1 MYSSTAI
8 IFVQH
13 FTSCSLMPGAISFLS
28 LLSNQ
33 CNRGKSWIVRE
44 RSVYKYFTRLVS
56 ARSILE
62 SASLITFLLWSIGS
76 RTAVREANL
85 RSSRLKWSQQAG
97 KHEFYGQTPLTDPP
111 PPNTDSLLCPRG
123 KKAVLTF
130 SLNIF
135 NPLYTDTFLFKMENL
150 PSSLKSFSSVGLII
164 WINIF
169 TDKY

>member
-1 MYSSTAI
+1 
-8 IFVQH
+8 
-13 FTSCSLMPGAISFLS
+13 MPGAINFLS
-28 LLSNQ
+28 LMSKQ
-33 CNRGKSWIVRE
+33 CILFKSGQKLNCQ
-44 RSVYKYFTRLVS
+44 RSVFVKYFTRLVS
-56 ARSILE
+56 ARSILG

-130 SLNIF
+130 CLNIF

-164 WINIF
+164 
-169 TDKY
+169 